1 MAKSTTAQ
9 TGKKTK
15 TRARKTAPVDKKT
28 AALSAKIEALE
39 NQIAEAVK
47 ERDAAREKNVR
58 LLAEFDNFKRRTAK
72 DRLQLIKY
80 SCEDIATALL
90 PVLDDLDRT
99 IKASTPKP
107 KTGKNSLLEGV
118 IMVRDKF
125 DKLLRENGIRPF
137 NSVGE
142 KFNTDLHEALMSR
155 ETKDMA
161 EDLVLEEFEK
171 GYKYHDRVIR
181 HAKVIVSKARKA
193 AVK

>member
-9 TGKKTK
+9 KGKKTK

-39 NQIAEAVK
+39 NQVSEAVK
-47 ERDAAREKNVR
+47 ERDAAREKNIR
-58 LLAEFDNFKRRTAK
+58 LLAEFDNYKRRTAK

-90 PVLDDLDRT
+90 PVMDDLDRT
-99 IKASTPKP
+99 IASTPKP

-125 DKLLRENGIRPF
+125 DKLLSDNGIRPF
-137 NSVGE
+137 KSVGE
-142 KFNTDLHEALMSR
+142 KFNTDLHEALMIR
-155 ETKDMA
+155 ETEDMA
-161 EDLVLEEFEK
+161 EDLILEELEK

>member
-1 MAKSTTAQ
+1 MTQA
-9 TGKKTK
+9 
-15 TRARKTAPVDKKT
+15 DKKT
-28 AALSAKIEALE
+28 AAMEAKIKALEDQVAEAL
-39 NQIAEAVK
+39 K

-99 IKASTPKP
+99 ISSTPRAKA
-107 KTGKNSLLEGV
+107 GKNPLLEGV
-118 IMVRDKF
+118 VMVRDKF

-137 NSVGE
+137 TSVGE

-155 ETKDMA
+155 ETEDME
-161 EDLVLEEFEK
+161 EDRVLEEFEK

-181 HAKVIVSKARKA
+181 HAKVIVSKAKKA
-193 AVK
+193 VAK